1 MNAHTSRRQIIR
13 FRWAAAV
20 AAIAGAVLAL
30 LAIGFDFSGFWG
42 GFALGTGVGMI
53 VLAAYLSGLVTGM
66 SRALPASTW
75 LPARETGSA

>member
-1 MNAHTSRRQIIR
+1 MEERTSRRQIIR

-20 AAIAGAVLAL
+20 AAIAGSVLSI

-42 GFALGTGVGMI
+42 GFVLGAGVGSI

-66 SRALPASTW
+66 SRALSAPTW
-75 LPARETGSA
+75 LPARETGSV